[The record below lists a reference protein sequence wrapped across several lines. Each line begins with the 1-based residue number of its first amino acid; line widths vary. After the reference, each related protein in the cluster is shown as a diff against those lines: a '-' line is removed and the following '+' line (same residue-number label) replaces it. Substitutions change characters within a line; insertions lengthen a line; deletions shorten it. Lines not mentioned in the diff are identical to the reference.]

1 MNIFLR
7 ELRANLRSLIIWGVV
22 TVLFIVVGT
31 AKFSAYYG
39 NQEMLKMLDSM
50 PQAMLDALKMNAF
63 NLTTVT
69 GFFGVMFIYFSLIA
83 TISAAMWGSDVIAK
97 EERDKTVEFTLVLPV
112 TRQKLI
118 TGKILAMVVDCIVLL
133 IIMYLATVGAMA
145 KYSPDSE
152 FFSFLRLSMV
162 ALFII
167 QMVFLAVGFFLG
179 CSMKQYKRAGAVAIV
194 LLLGA
199 YFLSI
204 FTSLQ
209 PKLEFLHYLSPFTY
223 FDPVKLLNESAID
236 FPYVLLSLAIVAV
249 LVAGGYYTYAR
260 RDLYI

>member
-7 ELRANLRSLIIWGVV
+7 ELRANLRSLIIWSVV

-39 NQEMLKMLDSM
+39 NEEMLTLLESM
-50 PQAMLDALKMNAF
+50 PPALMDAFKMNAF

-69 GFFGVMFIYFSLIA
+69 GFFGVMFVYFSLIA
-83 TISAAMWGSDVIAK
+83 SISAAMWGSDVIAK

-118 TGKILAMVVDCIVLL
+118 TGKILAVLVDCVALL
-133 IIMYLATVGAMA
+133 VVMYGATLVTMSP
-145 KYSPDSE
+145 YNPDSE
-152 FFSFLRLSMV
+152 FFSFLNLSMV
-162 ALFII
+162 AIFII

-179 CSMKQYKRAGAVAIV
+179 CSMKQYKRAGAVAIA

-204 FTSLQ
+204 ISALNE
-209 PKLEFLHYLSPFTY
+209 KLDFLRYLSPFTY

-236 FPYVLLSLAIVAV
+236 FPYVLLSLTIIAV
-249 LVAGGYYTYAR
+249 LVAAGYYTYAR